1 MLSADE
7 ISANYARV
15 RERIAE
21 ACARVGRN
29 PAEVVAVAVTKGHP
43 AKLLASALR
52 AGITKIGENR
62 IQEACRKYEQLGEL
76 RERIS
81 WHLVGHLQRNKVK
94 DALTIF
100 DIIHSLDS
108 RRLAD
113 EIAHRH
119 QLMGLSKPVP
129 CLVQVNTSSEPSKF
143 GCAPEDAEQLVAY
156 AGELP
161 AIEVRG
167 LMTIGLWD
175 ADQEKVRP
183 CFVMLRELAE
193 KIAERKVPGVKME
206 HLSMGMSGDFQTA
219 VEEGATLLRLGTVL
233 FGHREDH

>member
-1 MLSADE
+1 MLSAGE
-7 ISANYARV
+7 ISANYDRV

-29 PAEVVAVAVTKGHP
+29 PAEVEVVAVTKGHP
-43 AKLLASALR
+43 AKLLTSALR
-52 AGITKIGENR
+52 AGITNIGESR
-62 IQEACRKYEQLGEL
+62 IQEACRKYEHLGEL
-76 RERIS
+76 RDRIN

-94 DALTIF
+94 DALPIF
-100 DIIHSLDS
+100 DIIQSLDS

-193 KIAERKVPGVKME
+193 KIAERRIPGVKME